1 MARNREPRAKQAR
14 RLGVKLFE
22 GISKAFDRRPY
33 APGIHGNSKRMP
45 KVSNYGKQLREKQIA
60 KKLYGILEK
69 QFSNYYKLAATKK
82 GDSSSNFIKLLEG
95 RLDNV
100 VYRLGLGDTRQQAR
114 QLVSHGHICVNG
126 KKVNIP
132 SCQIEVGDV
141 ITVKENK
148 QKNNYWTNL
157 APRLEKVSTP
167 IWLHLDAKAMA
178 GKVLALPSKDDTPLP
193 FDMKMIIEFYSK

>member
-33 APGIHGNSKRMP
+33 PPGIHGPSKKMS
-45 KVSNYGKQLREKQIA
+45 KISNYGKQLCEKQIA
-60 KKLYGILEK
+60 KKMYGILEK
-69 QFSNYYKLAATKK
+69 QFSNYYKLAITRK
-82 GDSSSNFIKLLEG
+82 GDSLTNFLRLLEC
-95 RLDNV
+95 RLDNT
-100 VYRLGLGDTRQQAR
+100 VYRIGMGSTRQQAR

-132 SCQIEVGDV
+132 SYQVSVGDV
-141 ITVKENK
+141 ITIKENK
-148 QKNNYWTNL
+148 QKSPYWNDIS
-157 APRLEKVSTP
+157 ARLEKVNTP
-167 IWLHLDAKAMA
+167 IWLNLDVKEKS
-178 GKVLALPSKDDTPLP
+178 GKVLALPGKDDTPVP

>member
-33 APGIHGNSKRMP
+33 APGIHGPTARAP
-45 KVSNYGKQLREKQIA
+45 KMSVYGKQLREKQIA
-60 KKLYGILEK
+60 KKMYGVLEK
-69 QFSNYYKLAATKK
+69 QFSNYYKLAVNKK
-82 GDSSSNFIKLLEG
+82 GDSSTNFIKLLEC

-132 SCQIEVGDV
+132 SFQTSIGDV
-141 ITVKENK
+141 VTIKENK
-148 QKNNYWTNL
+148 QKNNYWSNI
-157 APRLEKVSTP
+157 APKLEKITTP
-167 IWLHLDAKAMA
+167 IWLNLDTKAMS